1 MLARRVPDVGAGPG
15 GDRSLQRCIVGHGVG
30 TQPAADA
37 QKPGA
42 ELLVAPQVLG
52 LETRALGGE
61 AVGPTQNGELLTEGP
76 GGPGEPLRRV
86 VCTGIAHKAYLQ
98 VQRGQGRRQIRLP
111 RRQAK
116 PAADAPDHPS
126 AKRIVGD
133 EVNPAFELAAGNRFG
148 HVVQQGS
155 EAQSLYT
162 VFPHAG
168 TNPALLKLA
177 FDTPDD
183 LEDVVQGVQM
193 VVRASFQFTG
203 EGELGDTVEEAGSI
217 QWGFEGHAEVQGS
230 SVGGVSSCGS
240 YWGWDDL

>member
-1 MLARRVPDVGAGPG
+1 MTRRVPDVGARAG
-15 GDRSLQRCIVGHGVG
+15 GDRSFQRCIVGHGVG

-116 PAADAPDHPS
+116 SAADAPDHPR

-133 EVNPAFELAAGNRFG
+133 EEYPAFELAAGNRLG

-155 EAQSLYT
+155 EAQALYT

-168 TNPALLKLA
+168 THPALLKLA

-183 LEDVVQGVQM
+183 LEDVVQGVQ
-193 VVRASFQFTG
+193 VVERASFQFTG

-217 QWGFEGHAEVQGS
+217 QRGFEGRAEVQGS